1 MSDKEIKCQLAKAAL
16 ENGVGLNEV
25 KEFYAWV
32 MEGPDDSL
40 DEEDDSYKSVSIC
53 EFAQDTKCQKTIT
66 NRCSEHNIKTV
77 GELIKLGSS
86 KFRQFPHV
94 GYTTVRKISE
104 ELNKQFGVK
113 RW

>member
-16 ENGVGLNEV
+16 ENGVSLEQV
-25 KEFYAWV
+25 KKFYAWV
-32 MEGPDDSL
+32 TEGP
-40 DEEDDSYKSVSIC
+40 EEPEEEPDDSYKSVSIY